1 MNNYKFTIVI
11 PCKNEFQNIKKIYQY
26 ISNLNIDKKYNYN
39 LLYVDDGSDDNTWS
53 EIKKLK
59 RENKDKILG
68 LKLSKNYGKDIAIS
82 AALKN
87 LKDDI
92 NFAVI
97 IDCDGQHPHEYI
109 KNFITEWENGA
120 EAVITRRLNI
130 TENFFR
136 EVGSILFYKIIN
148 SFTDLKFITK
158 SLDFMLIDKKTIN
171 KFNSFKEKGKSLRAT
186 ISAINPKSKIIDVKI
201 NKRNYGKSKFKIL
214 SLARYGFS
222 IFTSFSIMPIKI
234 TGYLGFFSL
243 VTSTVI
249 LFASIILK
257 FFFNW
262 NITINT
268 MILLFNTFIFSVL
281 LVSISFLGVYIT
293 KILENTN
300 DRPEFIINEEL

>member
-1 MNNYKFTIVI
+1 MNNYKFTIII
-11 PCKNEFQNIKKIYQY
+11 PCKNESKNIKNIYQNI
-26 ISNLNIDKKYNYN
+26 SSLNLDKKYNYN
-39 LLYVDDGSDDNTWS
+39 LLYVDDGSSDDTWN

-59 RENKDKILG
+59 KENKEKISG

-87 LKDDI
+87 LRNDV
-92 NFAVI
+92 NFAII
-97 IDCDGQHPHEYI
+97 IDCDGQHPYEYI
-109 KNFITEWENGA
+109 KNFISEWENGFK
-120 EAVITRRLNI
+120 AVITRRLNI
-130 TENFFR
+130 AENFFR
-136 EVGSILFYKIIN
+136 ELGSTLFYKIIN
-148 SFTDLKFITK
+148 NFTDLRFITK
-158 SLDFMLIDKKTIN
+158 SLDFMLIDEKIIAQ
-171 KFNSFKEKGKSLRAT
+171 FNSFKEKGKSLRAF
-186 ISAINPKSKIIDVKI
+186 ISLINPKIKIINVKI

-243 VTSTVI
+243 ITSLIV
-249 LFASIILK
+249 LFTSFILK
-257 FFFNW
+257 FFFDW
-262 NITINT
+262 HITLNT
-268 MILLFNTFIFSVL
+268 IILLFNTFIFSVL